1 MPESTDQSKTSKPRI
16 TKARARKPVAK
27 AAPKAGKPASKNI
40 AAYYAAVGRRK
51 SSVSRVR
58 LSAGRGQVTVN
69 GKTLD
74 AYFPD
79 ALWQTTVRLPL
90 VLVGKDKSFDVSV
103 LANGGGVNGQA
114 EATRHAIARAL
125 EKFDPTLRPTL
136 KKAGL
141 LTRDPREKERKKPG
155 LKRSRRAPQF
165 SKR

>member
-1 MPESTDQSKTSKPRI
+1 MVEIPNETKPNKPRV
-16 TKARARKPVAK
+16 TKARTRKVAAK
-27 AAPKAGKPASKNI
+27 AAAKPASKDV

-58 LSAGRGQVTVN
+58 LSDGKGQITVN
-69 GKTLD
+69 GKTLNE
-74 AYFPD
+74 YFPD
-79 ALWQTTVRLPL
+79 VFWQTTVRLPL
-90 VLVGKDKSFDVSV
+90 VMVGKDKSFDVSV

-114 EATRHAIARAL
+114 EATRHAISRAL

-155 LKRSRRAPQF
+155 LKRARRAPQF